1 MEKTLSMGAFT
12 ELDEKEMMETEGGLL
27 GIIIVAAASTAFA
40 GVCAYGYN
48 TVHNMN
54 KVGEVLPTL
63 ESEETTT
70 VTMKTMF
77 GKSYDV
83 TVTAGTKYGS
93 YYDEASKLFLD

>member
-1 MEKTLSMGAFT
+1 
-12 ELDEKEMMETEGGLL
+12 
-27 GIIIVAAASTAFA
+27 
-40 GVCAYGYN
+40 
-48 TVHNMN
+48 MN